1 MKKPLD
7 SNAALVKKRRAK
19 AGVPTIQEQITQE
32 GEMATSWDL
41 VSGGRAELT
50 IVVCSAAAS
59 AVNGAGVVAPC
70 ALVCSSAAGG
80 ASVVAVPQANS
91 TNITVNSSKQQ
102 DCTSNRNI
110 LSNDT
115 INMYKN
121 NNNDHSAAND
131 NINVVVIETNSS
143 GGSNM
148 SDLTPPP
155 DRKDVGFGSPTTIHL
170 SLGDECNTQEY
181 NSHATAGYVDHVT
194 AGYNNRATSGYNN
207 HVTTGYNDYVTAG
220 YNDHVTAGYN
230 DHVTGDQENRLEIVV
245 TRGATKRSAQQ
256 DQNQCNQKKKICKTY
271 SNPQ

>member
-1 MKKPLD
+1 M
-7 SNAALVKKRRAK
+7 
-19 AGVPTIQEQITQE
+19 
-32 GEMATSWDL
+32 
-41 VSGGRAELT
+41 
-50 IVVCSAAAS
+50 
-59 AVNGAGVVAPC
+59 
-70 ALVCSSAAGG
+70 
-80 ASVVAVPQANS
+80 AVPQANS

-220 YNDHVTAGYN
+220 YNDHVTR
-230 DHVTGDQENRLEIVV
+230 DQENRLEIVV